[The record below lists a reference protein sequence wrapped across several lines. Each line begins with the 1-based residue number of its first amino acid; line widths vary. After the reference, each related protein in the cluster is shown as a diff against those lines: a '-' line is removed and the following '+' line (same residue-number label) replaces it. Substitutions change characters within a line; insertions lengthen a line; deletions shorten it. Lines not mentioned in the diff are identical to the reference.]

1 MKQNEPQNGWQKS
14 GESQSGVKA
23 MGEGTAISLLSLQ
36 IQAQLSSAE
45 ELVKALSQL
54 LPISTTSRQVLGKSI
69 ESILSSLSSLNKE
82 ADGLKPWWLSSWPAR
97 AVGKDWTGLQNK
109 IGRAACRE
117 RG

>member
-82 ADGLKPWWLSSWPAR
+82 ADGLKPWRSEEHTSELQSLMRISY
-97 AVGKDWTGLQNK
+97 AVFCLKKKTY
-109 IGRAACRE
+109 
-117 RG
+117 

>member
-82 ADGLKPWWLSSWPAR
+82 ADGLKTRSEEQTSELQSLMRISY
-97 AVGKDWTGLQNK
+97 AVIRLT
-109 IGRAACRE
+109 
-117 RG
+117 